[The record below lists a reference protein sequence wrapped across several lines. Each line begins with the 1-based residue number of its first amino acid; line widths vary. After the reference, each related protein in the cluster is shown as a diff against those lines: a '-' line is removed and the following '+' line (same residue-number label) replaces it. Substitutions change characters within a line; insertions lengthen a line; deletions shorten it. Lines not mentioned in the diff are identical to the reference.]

1 MKSQVLSAYAWG
13 QFRLQALR
21 LLVLGCGVLALL
33 VNFTQQLLMGV
44 LGRRSAM
51 LDPSF
56 S

>member
-1 MKSQVLSAYAWG
+1 MQSQVLSAYAWG

-21 LLVLGCGVLALL
+21 LVILGCGVLSLL
-33 VNFTQQLLMGV
+33 VNFASQLLMG
-44 LGRRSAM
+44 RRSAT